1 VLCSPRRAAIEK
13 NFLKASNQD
22 IKTLFMNSAQK
33 LGLVARVTQLSRSC
47 RQKIAALIFRC
58 YGRVA
63 ATRGKGFSAYRNS
76 SIDRLVNDEE
86 FLRLLQQARP
96 LPTGT
101 GAQLDERVI
110 EYPWVFSKLLSYGE
124 EARFLDAGS
133 ALNHSF
139 IMNHPLVKRHKWT
152 LLTLAPELECFAN
165 LGVSYVYDDLRAT
178 PFKADCFD
186 AVFCVSV
193 IEHVGM
199 DNTGYTPDKSYQQI
213 RPRDFLSAIDEM
225 KRVLKPSGW
234 LFLTLPFGRYENH
247 GWFQQFD
254 SALLLDLISQFR
266 PRKEER
272 VFFRS
277 SPQGW
282 QQCSEEDC
290 KSLGYWFA
298 PKADSSSNEKCGQP
312 ALQVSA
318 MGLACI
324 ALRK

>member
-1 VLCSPRRAAIEK
+1 
-13 NFLKASNQD
+13 
-22 IKTLFMNSAQK
+22 
-33 LGLVARVTQLSRSC
+33 
-47 RQKIAALIFRC
+47 
-58 YGRVA
+58 
-63 ATRGKGFSAYRNS
+63 
-76 SIDRLVNDEE
+76 
-86 FLRLLQQARP
+86 
-96 LPTGT
+96 
-101 GAQLDERVI
+101 
-110 EYPWVFSKLLSYGE
+110 
-124 EARFLDAGS
+124 
-133 ALNHSF
+133 
-139 IMNHPLVKRHKWT
+139 
-152 LLTLAPELECFAN
+152 
-165 LGVSYVYDDLRAT
+165 
-178 PFKADCFD
+178 
-186 AVFCVSV
+186 
-193 IEHVGM
+193 
-199 DNTGYTPDKSYQQI
+199 
-213 RPRDFLSAIDEM
+213 M
-225 KRVLKPSGW
+225 KRVLKPNGW